1 MKLKKIL
8 YTALGCT
15 SVGLGT
21 LGTVVPVLPTV
32 PFFLLATLCFAKSSE
47 KLHTWLIGTKLYKDN
62 LETYLANGGMTKK
75 TKARIMV
82 TTTVIMG
89 LSCLMAYRV
98 VMVRIILGCVWVPLM
113 LFFLFGI
120 KTICA
125 ENPSEP
131 PD

>member
-1 MKLKKIL
+1 ML
-8 YTALGCT
+8 YIALGYT

-47 KLHTWLIGTKLYKDN
+47 KLHTWLTGTKLYKDN
-62 LETYLANGGMTKK
+62 LETYLASGGMTKK

-82 TTTVIMG
+82 TTTVLMG

-98 VMVRIILGCVWVPLM
+98 VMVRIILGCVWALLM

-120 KTICA
+120 KTIRA
-125 ENPSEP
+125 QNPDEP
-131 PD
+131 LD